1 MLAAT
6 QGMASVTN
14 AQAQMWCVKVAHVSR
29 VHVNMANASLGM
41 QTLSRASARTG
52 GKGTCAKKTST
63 NAQIILAQMTRLVST
78 DCNRLHVRVW
88 LVLRAQHVMQT
99 WTSAH
104 LLLAETVRAQTTW
117 MPIIAT
123 ARGPGMREKIAP

>member
-6 QGMASVTN
+6 QGMASVTY
-14 AQAQMWCVKVAHVSR
+14 AQAQTWCVKVVHVSR
-29 VHVNMANASLGM
+29 VHVNMAHASLGM

-52 GKGTCAKKTST
+52 GKGTCVKKTST
-63 NAQIILAQMTRLVST
+63 NAQIIRAQMTRLVST

-88 LVLRAQHVMQT
+88 LALRAQHVMQT

-104 LLLAETVRAQTTW
+104 LLRV
-117 MPIIAT
+117 
-123 ARGPGMREKIAP
+123 